1 VCVKTDIYVI
11 IKVICGKKKRDGHLE
26 RHIILLHV
34 NISWHVGYY
43 VCYFYVQ
50 DVLSGDGRMG
60 TSSSRHGDL
69 ASNEYLE
76 KFASKEPISSN
87 EPFWNRFLSFSFTP
101 PATRYRY
108 EFCVL
113 LL

>member
-1 VCVKTDIYVI
+1 LWEKEDSRSFGKILNFVACYVD
-11 IKVICGKKKRDGHLE
+11 KVIR
-26 RHIILLHV
+26 V

-50 DVLSGDGRMG
+50 AALNGDGRMG